1 MITQTALPDSVDA
14 AAHRGFLDHG
24 LFDFRDPKGG
34 HLTERCEPFADWVDA
49 SRRDS
54 LFPFIRHHAQSPDI
68 HSEVID
74 FGGHRY
80 AGINLASQDY
90 LGLARHPEVIA
101 AARAACEAH
110 GTHSAGSEPMGG
122 GLADGRRLEEELAA
136 FLRKPNVVLF
146 PTGWGAGYGAI
157 KALVRPYDH
166 VVIDALAHDCLQ
178 QGARASG
185 ATVTP
190 FAHNDL
196 ASLTKRLRRLRH
208 QTVAGAILVVTE
220 SLFSMDSDHPDF
232 AALVEVCREHQAQI
246 LVDVAH
252 DLGAMGHGGRGI
264 LAESGVADQIDVVIG
279 SFSKSFGCLGGFVAT
294 NSLAA
299 SYYVRGFSG
308 TYTFSNYLM
317 PAQVAAVR
325 TAIRIIASDEGEQ
338 LRRQT
343 LRKSEALR
351 AALTVEGFEVL
362 GRPSPIVLPKI
373 GAEAIARLAQRE
385 CMRQG
390 VIVNSV
396 EFPACRKG
404 EARFRL
410 QVSPRHDDAALAKVA
425 RIVRASLEHATQAE
439 R

>member
-1 MITQTALPDSVDA
+1 MTTDAPALPDC
-14 AAHRGFLDHG
+14 LDSG
-24 LFDFRDPKGG
+24 LFDYRDPKGG
-34 HLTERCEPFADWVDA
+34 HLTDRCQPFAAWVDA
-49 SRRDS
+49 SRREG
-54 LFPFIRHHAQSPDI
+54 LFPFIRHHSHSPDT
-68 HSEVID
+68 HSEVVD

-80 AGINLASQDY
+80 SGINLASQDY
-90 LGLARHPEVIA
+90 LGLARHPDVIA

-122 GLADGRRLEEELAA
+122 GLADGQLLERELAD
-136 FLRKPNVVLF
+136 FLQVPHVVLF

-166 VVIDALAHDCLQ
+166 IVIDALAHDCLQ
-178 QGARASG
+178 HGARATG

-190 FAHNDL
+190 FAHNDV
-196 ASLTKRLRRLRH
+196 ASLDKRLRRIRN
-208 QTVAGAILVVTE
+208 QTIAGAILVVTE

-232 AALVEVCREHQAQI
+232 TALVAVCREHEAQI

-252 DLGAMGHGGRGI
+252 DLGAMGPGGRGV
-264 LAESGVADQIDVVIG
+264 LAEAGVVNDIDVVIG

-294 NSLAA
+294 RSQAA

-325 TAIRIIASDEGEQ
+325 TALRIIGSEEGEG

-343 LRKSEALR
+343 MRKSQVLR
-351 AALTVEGFEVL
+351 AALAAEGFEVM
-362 GRPSPIVLPKI
+362 GRPSPIVLPRI
-373 GAEAIARLAQRE
+373 GSEGTARLAQRE
-385 CMRQG
+385 CLRRG
-390 VIVNSV
+390 VIVNSI

-410 QVSPRHDDAALAKVA
+410 QMSPRHQDEMLPTVAAVVRRSVDDALLQ
-425 RIVRASLEHATQAE
+425 RR
-439 R
+439 